1 MTQTVFNLLQEFSF
15 DDTVESMVVESEDQP
30 ATSSEDN
37 IVYNSHATWS
47 LITDAMDM
55 AAEDIL
61 TPPPEK
67 SPKEHYCAS
76 TSPAEYVRGSSLEDS
91 PLSST
96 SDREIG
102 ALKEEEEQ
110 EEEDASSQQTTHS
123 DRESSESSDEDG
135 SAEENSI
142 PNNVKLPQSKFFVI
156 PTPLF
161 CHKNVAFARVCTRRL
176 NDICMHAYLKYAAKK
191 SQSYNQ
197 FR

>member
-15 DDTVESMVVESEDQP
+15 DDTVESMVVESEDQA

-61 TPPPEK
+61 TPPPEQ
-67 SPKEHYCAS
+67 SPKEHYCPS

-96 SDREIG
+96 SDREIA

-135 SAEENSI
+135 SENSI
-142 PNNVKLPQSKFFVI
+142 PNNVKLPQSKFFLCVCVN
-156 PTPLF
+156 LF
-161 CHKNVAFARVCTRRL
+161 SPRYSVTKMLLLRVCTRRL
-176 NDICMHAYLKYAAKK
+176 NDMCM
-191 SQSYNQ
+191 
-197 FR
+197 RI

>member
-15 DDTVESMVVESEDQP
+15 DDTVESMVVESEDQA

-61 TPPPEK
+61 TPPPEQ
-67 SPKEHYCAS
+67 SPKEHYCPS

-96 SDREIG
+96 SDREIA

-135 SAEENSI
+135 SENSI
-142 PNNVKLPQSKFFVI
+142 PNNVKLPQSKFFLCVCALI
-156 PTPLF
+156 YSHLAILSQKCCF
-161 CHKNVAFARVCTRRL
+161 CACARVG
-176 NDICMHAYLKYAAKK
+176 
-191 SQSYNQ
+191 
-197 FR
+197 